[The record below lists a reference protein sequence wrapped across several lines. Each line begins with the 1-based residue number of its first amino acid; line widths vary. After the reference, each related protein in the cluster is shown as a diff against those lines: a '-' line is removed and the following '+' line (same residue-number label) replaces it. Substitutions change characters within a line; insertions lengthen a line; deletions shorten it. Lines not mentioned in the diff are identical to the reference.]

1 MFVRWLLAWVL
12 LGVWGLGVRA
22 EPAPVLV
29 HPGMGEVALVGHL
42 AQLDDPSGQRDR
54 ASVAQDLA
62 HWRPLAGS
70 PSPGYTRAAVWL
82 RLSLSLDAPAPSDW
96 VLDLHNV
103 QLGDVQLH
111 YQDAQGHWV
120 VQRTG
125 RSLAYERWPLQ
136 GRTPAFRLPLQPGVQ
151 TVYLRLSGYYSL
163 TTDLHLW
170 SSATYPSHAQRE
182 ALAFGGYFG
191 LFGVAL
197 LLQLFFWALTR
208 EKLSP
213 WYLQYTLVLLGSS
226 LLNAG
231 YPQNILGLSPSQ
243 AALAMNLFLG
253 IAPVAMA
260 HVTDAWL
267 QLRVHLPRLRRLG
280 LIGIYSLAIGT
291 IGGALLG
298 HYTTAAQLNQT
309 AALGLVVCSVGIG
322 LWCWR
327 HQVAGSMPYVLV
339 FGLVDV
345 GVFVRLLRNLGGLP
359 ATFITDYALFIAT
372 GLHLVAMCFYLIYR
386 YHRFQ
391 VSLQAERW
399 ARQEQQ
405 DFLRMVSHEFRTP
418 LAIIDTTA
426 QQLAVQ
432 PEALPERTRQRGLH
446 IRDATQRLSRLL
458 DDCLS
463 LDRIDSPGTAFHPQT
478 SEVYELL
485 EEVTA
490 DWPLERIQLQ
500 LDTMPSTWVWDPA
513 LMRIALRNLLA
524 NADRHAPADRPIRL
538 RVALQNHG
546 GLRVDVEDDGPGIPA
561 DEQGQLFQRYFRGRG
576 ARHEPGAGLGLYIVA
591 RILKLHGG
599 RVELHSHADA
609 GCRFSLILPAPRRIP
624 RPTCWAAWRSRRRL
638 QATPD
643 G

>member
-1 MFVRWLLAWVL
+1 MFVRWLLALVL
-12 LGVWGLGVRA
+12 LGMWGVGVRA

-29 HPGMGEVALVGHL
+29 RPGMDEVALAGHL
-42 AQLDDPSGQRDR
+42 AQLDDPSGQRSLD
-54 ASVAQDLA
+54 SVAQDLA
-62 HWRPLAGS
+62 SWRSLPDA
-70 PSPGYTRAAVWL
+70 PNPGYTRAAIWL
-82 RLSLSLDAPAPSDW
+82 RLSLSLDASAVSDW

-103 QLGDVQLH
+103 QLAEAQLH

-125 RSLAYERWPLQ
+125 RSIAYERWPLQ

-163 TTDLHLW
+163 STDLHLW
-170 SSATYPSHAQRE
+170 SPPAYLSHTMHE
-182 ALAFGGYFG
+182 ALAFGSYFG

-197 LLQLFFWALTR
+197 LLQLFFWAMTQEQRSL
-208 EKLSP
+208 
-213 WYLQYTLVLLGSS
+213 WYLLYTLVLLGSS

-231 YPQNILGLSPSQ
+231 YPQNILNLSPTQ
-243 AALAMNLFLG
+243 AALVLSLFLG
-253 IAPVAMA
+253 VAPVAMA

-267 QLRVHLPRLRRLG
+267 QLRVHLPRLRRFG
-280 LIGIYSLAIGT
+280 LLGIYGLAMGT
-291 IGGALLG
+291 AAGALLG
-298 HYTTAAQLNQT
+298 QYTLAVQLNQ
-309 AALGLVVCSVGIG
+309 AVGLGLVALSVGIG
-322 LWCWR
+322 VWCWR
-327 HQVAGSMPYVLV
+327 HQVADAMPYVLV
-339 FGLVDV
+339 FGLVDA

-372 GLHLVAMCFYLIYR
+372 GLHLLAMCFYLIYR

-405 DFLRMVSHEFRTP
+405 DFVRMVSHEFRTP

-426 QQLAVQ
+426 QQLAAH
-432 PEALPERTRQRGLH
+432 PEATPERTQQRCQH
-446 IRDATQRLSRLL
+446 IRNATQRLSRLL
-458 DDCLS
+458 DDYLS
-463 LDRIDSPGTAFHPQT
+463 LDRLDIPSPVFHPRP
-478 SEVYELL
+478 SDVYELL

-500 LDTMPSTWVWDPA
+500 LDSMPANWVWDPE

-524 NADRHAPADRPIRL
+524 NADRHAPTDRPIRL
-538 RVALQNHG
+538 RVALQNDR
-546 GLRVDVEDDGPGIPA
+546 GLQVDVEDDGPGIPA

-599 RVELHSHADA
+599 QVQLHSQPGA
-609 GCRFSLILPAPRRIP
+609 GCRFSLILPAPPRIP
-624 RPTCWAAWRSRRRL
+624 RPNSWAQWRARRRL
-638 QATPD
+638 QAP
-643 G
+643 GG